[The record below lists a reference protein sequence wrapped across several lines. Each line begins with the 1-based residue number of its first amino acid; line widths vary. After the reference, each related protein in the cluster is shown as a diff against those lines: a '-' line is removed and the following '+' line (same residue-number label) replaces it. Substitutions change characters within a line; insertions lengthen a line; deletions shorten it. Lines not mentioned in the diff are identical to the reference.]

1 MWLSILAL
9 SAALT
14 AAPPPPYPPI
24 MTSQR
29 LQQEHALATWSAGE
43 VRCDGSVVIAGD
55 RIRRP
60 FSVLTYPGAAQR
72 PPMTLSFDIDASG
85 RPVSIKA
92 ANRYAFNDDVA
103 PALAA
108 SRFPAVAHCGCSVN
122 FSADIRPMS
131 TAFPA
136 DLVAYTMMATSGP
149 LPPEG
154 WKRIRQDGTCG
165 DRPRPQPRLRA
176 YPDFASIAATPGA
189 KDWSL
194 VAYDIDAG
202 GKPVAVRMAL
212 GTGNKALDAEA
223 VKAVRKSRFSGGAR
237 NACLYPYWRAPA
249 TLPAPAMPQE
259 GPRPA
264 NATCS
269 ADRKWVRKPELQFP
283 VAYGRR
289 RIEGWAVVSF
299 DTAPWGAVG
308 NVQVLGA
315 QPSDDFGRQA
325 AQMIERATVAPSPQ
339 GSTGCIERVRFV
351 MPGEDKAQYGEG
363 AQDEPAPEPAY

>member
-60 FSVLTYPGAAQR
+60 FSVLTYPGTAQR

-108 SRFPAVAHCGCSVN
+108 SRFPAVAHSGCSVN

-136 DLVAYTMMATSGP
+136 DLVA
-149 LPPEG
+149 
-154 WKRIRQDGTCG
+154 
-165 DRPRPQPRLRA
+165 
-176 YPDFASIAATPGA
+176 
-189 KDWSL
+189 
-194 VAYDIDAG
+194 
-202 GKPVAVRMAL
+202 
-212 GTGNKALDAEA
+212 
-223 VKAVRKSRFSGGAR
+223 
-237 NACLYPYWRAPA
+237 
-249 TLPAPAMPQE
+249 
-259 GPRPA
+259 
-264 NATCS
+264 
-269 ADRKWVRKPELQFP
+269 
-283 VAYGRR
+283 
-289 RIEGWAVVSF
+289 
-299 DTAPWGAVG
+299 
-308 NVQVLGA
+308 
-315 QPSDDFGRQA
+315 
-325 AQMIERATVAPSPQ
+325 
-339 GSTGCIERVRFV
+339 
-351 MPGEDKAQYGEG
+351 
-363 AQDEPAPEPAY
+363 